1 MNKYEL
7 IRQDNNIRQPLF
19 LSYPVCIT
27 PYLRFESGPE
37 ESYEEKI
44 AYL

>member
-1 MNKYEL
+1 MNSLDKTT
-7 IRQDNNIRQPLF
+7 ISDNPLF